1 MKILIMGANG
11 FLGSHLYNYLKV
23 KNNIIKCGRN
33 KNNDIVLKKIEKS
46 NFPKILKK
54 TIPDV
59 IINLIAL
66 TNVDICEKKRKKADE
81 INAGIVKNIVDSITE
96 VKLTKKVFFLH
107 ISTDQVYSGKGP
119 HKEKFIRP
127 INIYAR
133 TKLKGEKY
141 IKKINGCVLRTN
153 FVGKSFDNKERG
165 FTDWIFTSL
174 NQGKSIPVFK
184 NVKFSPLNIKTLCK
198 YINLVIRKKIA
209 GIYNLGSKNG
219 LSKAQFAIKF
229 AKKLKLNTKL
239 LKVVD
244 YKKDLL
250 IAKRPLDMRMNI
262 NLFEKNF
269 HVRLKSLNNEINL
282 VSRKYKVIR

>member
-1 MKILIMGANG
+1 MKVMILGANG
-11 FLGSHLYNYLKV
+11 FLGSHLYNYLKE

-33 KNNDIVLKKIEKS
+33 KNHDIVLKKIVKS
-46 NFPKILKK
+46 NFSKILKK

-282 VSRKYKVIR
+282 VSRQYKVIR